1 MPVTGGRPLRTLRG
15 TLDQV
20 IAEGEQAGDAYLRVI
35 LAEPGRAGLGDLVR
49 ERLPNTLEVML
60 DDAHRPRP
68 GSRSGD
74 RASRVGR
81 SPQQLFADFLT
92 EENVDDPRLTAMFA
106 ELLDEVTSD
115 PSGLAAMT
123 GEA

>member
-1 MPVTGGRPLRTLRG
+1 LRG

-20 IAEGEQAGDAYLRVI
+20 ISEGEQAGDAYLRVV

-49 ERLPNTLEVML
+49 DKLPNTLEVML

-68 GSRSGD
+68 GAGDGD
-74 RASRVGR
+74 RPSRIGR
-81 SPQQLFADFLT
+81 SPLDLFGDYLS
-92 EENVDDPRLTAMFA
+92 EQNIDDPRITAMFA
-106 ELLDEVTSD
+106 ELLDEITGAPSETTDMTSVS
-115 PSGLAAMT
+115 P